1 MNNTQENIQAIKQ
14 RFGII
19 GTSPKI
25 NRAIEIAM
33 QVAITDL
40 SVLVTGESGVGK
52 EHFPKII
59 HQHSPRKHG
68 PYFAINC
75 GAIPEG
81 TVDSE
86 LFGKTYDVI
95 FTNGDKLEFD
105 SQGNWLEVECKK
117 SEVPAALVPEAI
129 SKFVADSY
137 PQMKILEIDHDRRGY
152 DVKLSNRMELKFD
165 SQYQLVGIDD

>member
-1 MNNTQENIQAIKQ
+1 MKRLIKLFAVVCAMSAQTQVFAGQDKPIKMEQ
-14 RFGII
+14 LPASAQQVISKHFAGH
-19 GTSPKI
+19 KI
-25 NRAIEIAM
+25 ALA
-33 QVAITDL
+33 
-40 SVLVTGESGVGK
+40 K
-52 EHFPKII
+52 
-59 HQHSPRKHG
+59 
-68 PYFAINC
+68 
-75 GAIPEG
+75 
-81 TVDSE
+81 VDSE

-117 SEVPAALVPEAI
+117 SEMPAALVPEAI